1 MEDFEKIELN
11 ENESAPETT
20 ETSESAVSAE
30 NTESAESTDPV
41 VEEANGYSE
50 DTEIDTPDTI
60 PEIPMDDN
68 GKKVKVQKPIIIA
81 ACVLI
86 AALIAAGVYFLFF
99 NNSVVGTWVIDESA
113 STSDEASKTKAE
125 ENIRY
130 YTFNDDGTASIKLGT
145 IEIFGTWN
153 YTDTSSS
160 SADEKTDKIDIEILP
175 IIKGTFEFELKGN
188 AFSGRV
194 FTLTSNQSSIDFKS
208 ASKVEPDL
216 KVSAKFKADK
226 NVTGKWKNKD
236 YNLIYDF
243 KDDGTCHLSNNDRI
257 TTTGTYTVDSNKK
270 QITVVY
276 IGEEK
281 SKMYIPYAKGEKK
294 NQLILSGYKFSK
306 VTE

>member
-1 MEDFEKIELN
+1 MAIIMEDFEKIELN
-11 ENESAPETT
+11 ENESAPE
-20 ETSESAVSAE
+20 
-30 NTESAESTDPV
+30 NTESTESTETA
-41 VEEANGYSE
+41 VEEANGYSD
-50 DTEIDTPDTI
+50 DTEIETPDTI

-99 NNSVVGTWVIDESA
+99 NNSVVGTWIIDEST
-113 STSDEASKTKAE
+113 SSSDEASKTKAD

-153 YTDTSSS
+153 YTDTSSA
-160 SADEKTDKIDIEILP
+160 SADEKAEKTDKIDIEILP

-194 FTLTSNQSSIDFKS
+194 FTLTSNQTSIDFKN
-208 ASKVEPDL
+208 ASKAEPDL

-226 NVTGKWKNKD
+226 TVTGKWKNKD

-257 TTTGTYTVDSNKK
+257 TTTGTYTVNSNKK

-276 IGEEK
+276 VGEEK

-306 VTE
+306 VNE